1 MSSCRGCRAL
11 TSVGSRAGPEGLG
24 HPRAGRSP
32 AHLLPAQA
40 KDYMKGLPE
49 LEKKDF
55 ASILTNAS
63 PLGRAG
69 PGGRGAVPSAQ
80 PNTLSPQL

>member
-1 MSSCRGCRAL
+1 
-11 TSVGSRAGPEGLG
+11 
-24 HPRAGRSP
+24 
-32 AHLLPAQA
+32 
-40 KDYMKGLPE
+40 MKGLPE

-80 PNTLSPQL
+80 PNTPSPQL

>member
-1 MSSCRGCRAL
+1 M
-11 TSVGSRAGPEGLG
+11 SVGSWAGAGGAGLSEGWPLT
-24 HPRAGRSP
+24 
-32 AHLLPAQA
+32 AHLPAQA

-69 PGGRGAVPSAQ
+69 PGGHGALPSVQ
-80 PNTLSPQL
+80 PNTPSPQP